1 MQLIKTNMN
10 TGVDKMLKNKDRA
23 ALRAMANGMPAIFRL
38 GKEGV
43 TPEFTNAVRD
53 ALEAR
58 ELIKI
63 DVLNNCEWDVTQA
76 ATTISERT
84 NSHIVQIIGK
94 KFVLYRKSL
103 KKKEGV
109 L

>member
-1 MQLIKTNMN
+1 MIN
-10 TGVDKMLKNKDRA
+10 NKERA
-23 ALRAMANGMPAIFRL
+23 ILRALANKMPATFHL

-43 TPEFTNAVRD
+43 TPEFTAAIRD

-63 DVLNNCEWDVTQA
+63 DVLNNCEWGVKEA
-76 ATTISERT
+76 AETVSQRT
-84 NSHIVQIIGK
+84 NSHVVQVIGGR
-94 KFVLYRKSL
+94 FVLYRKSRTV
-103 KKKEGV
+103 KKGI

>member
-1 MQLIKTNMN
+1 
-10 TGVDKMLKNKDRA
+10 MLNSKDRA
-23 ALRAMANGMPAIFRL
+23 ALRAMANRTPAIFRL

-63 DVLNNCEWDVTQA
+63 DVLNNCEWDVKQA
-76 ATTISERT
+76 AETISQRT
-84 NSHIVQIIGK
+84 GADVVQVIGK
-94 KFVLYRKSL
+94 KFVLYRKS
-103 KKKEGV
+103 KTKKEGI

>member
-1 MQLIKTNMN
+1 
-10 TGVDKMLKNKDRA
+10 MLNSKDRA
-23 ALRAMANGMPAIFRL
+23 TLRAMANRLPAIFRL

-43 TPEFTNAVRD
+43 TPEFTDAVRD

-63 DVLNNCEWDVTQA
+63 DILNNCDWDVKEAAETVAGRTQ
-76 ATTISERT
+76 SQV
-84 NSHIVQIIGK
+84 VQVIGK
-94 KFVLYRKSL
+94 KFILYRKSRS
-103 KKKEGV
+103 KKEGI